1 AGRAWRR
8 PPRGWIRSSLS
19 LSRASGPRARLIDT
33 CMASRPAR
41 RHREAMRAAI
51 RMSHLR
57 ACSYAG
63 VPQGAAAPV
72 RSAAHLCA
80 AAVHDRCFNR
90 LAPMGT
96 SRGDWIPPERFDEY
110 RLLEMLGRGSMGQ
123 VWLAHDAVLDRQV
136 AVKFLSEL
144 PTDDPVRLRFLT
156 EARAAARVQHP

>member
-1 AGRAWRR
+1 
-8 PPRGWIRSSLS
+8 
-19 LSRASGPRARLIDT
+19 
-33 CMASRPAR
+33 
-41 RHREAMRAAI
+41 
-51 RMSHLR
+51 MSHLR
-57 ACSYAG
+57 TRSYAG

-72 RSAAHLCA
+72 RSAAHPFVRQLF
-80 AAVHDRCFNR
+80 HDRCFNR

-96 SRGDWIPPERFDEY
+96 SRVDWIPPERFDEY

-156 EARAAARVQHP
+156 